1 MMKQEYIK
9 SRQQDSKHFKVR
21 GIEIFVKN
29 EISNGVSIKVAVE
42 ELFSIVPGKLMVN
55 INSIHVGEFK
65 ELSSRKIQALYKDS
79 SIFMTNKQRSQEDIL
94 DDLVHEVA
102 HSVEEIRE
110 AEIYSDNKIKDE
122 FLSKRKEL
130 WFRLKNE
137 GFEKDVSDFLRVEYN
152 SEFDL
157 FLYKEVGYPLLS
169 SVAASLFY
177 SPYGATSIREYFAN
191 GFEAFFLR
199 EDLGRLNSTSP
210 SLFKKIAN
218 LK

>member
-9 SRQQDSKHFKVR
+9 SRQQGSKNFKIQ
-21 GIEIFVKN
+21 GIEVFVKN
-29 EISNGVSIKVAVE
+29 EISNNVSIRVAIE
-42 ELFSIVPGKLMVN
+42 ELSSIIPRGLMVN
-55 INSIHVGEFK
+55 VNSIHVGNFE
-65 ELSSRKIQALYKDS
+65 ELNNRKIQALYKDS
-79 SIFMTNKQRSQEDIL
+79 SIFITNKQRSQEDIL

-110 AEIYSDNKIKDE
+110 EEIYSDNKIKDE

-137 GFEKDVSDFLRVEYN
+137 GFEKDIGEFLRVEYN

-210 SLFKKIAN
+210 RLFKKIAN